1 MRHRHSRGARATA
14 LSLISVLLFT
24 LLGGCGGGNPVNP
37 PAATSGIVTTGASAT
52 SAAAAALGVGDGAA
66 WQDSQSLT
74 VPADSAFLFV
84 SSCADQAGANLT
96 GASVRLTSPSG
107 ERTITLGEGALAAAG
122 FTEADLASVTTDPAL
137 EAYADSIA
145 GELPAQPSD
154 DDVAELLS
162 RLKNGDPEGT
172 LPGLPDGLADQV
184 DTYRET
190 IDGLTNAI
198 PASDTPPGPTDGL
211 LVVGPEAGTWT
222 IEVDAEAS
230 AGAFLVLAW
239 AVPADAEGLGID
251 AMSQGLAGAATAAG
265 VRAGPA
271 GPRYL
276 GADGGD
282 PGCVQCMNQ
291 FKSPAAYTAEWFRA
305 KAIGAVWFCLKWAQ
319 MRALF
324 TKFIDYMFAIV
335 NPTVMSAIG
344 LTAAGLKE
352 KAILT
357 GVIVWNLLKIVPQKA
372 EEVFWQYAFVMQ
384 SAENYCMVCYLGLK
398 TPYEGGLLKRYNIN
412 PPVIVME
419 PDYTLTVELC
429 AFNIAKD
436 ALEPPAYWGFGG
448 GEHGAGHGSATWA
461 LTPSS
466 VATLTPSG
474 VHNSQCT
481 IKSPNEPE
489 ILAARIEVTLGS
501 QPALGHFGLNIEEP
515 EKQYTV
521 HGQGGASS
529 GFGVDDNLDILKGTQ
544 VLYTTGYGMS
554 GTKGPAVFKAKKGDV
569 LTFQV
574 RDTYG
579 HCSGLQA
586 IYISDEAGH
595 TDLVHETW
603 DQGCGHG
610 GGDRGV
616 QLTFTYTVPF

>member
-1 MRHRHSRGARATA
+1 MLTRHSLSARATA
-14 LSLISVLLFT
+14 LSLIAVLLFS
-24 LLGGCGGGNPVNP
+24 LLCGCGGNTVAP
-37 PAATSGIVTTGASAT
+37 PAAESGIVTTGASAT
-52 SAAAAALGVGDGAA
+52 SAAAVAIGVGDGQA
-66 WQDSQSLT
+66 WQATQPLS
-74 VPADSAFLFV
+74 VPTGSALLFV
-84 SSCADQAGANLT
+84 ASAADEAGADLT
-96 GASVRLTSPSG
+96 AATVRLTSPSG
-107 ERTITLGEGALAAAG
+107 ERTITLGEGALATTG
-122 FTEADLASVTTDPAL
+122 FTEADLASATTDPAL
-137 EAYADSIA
+137 EAYASSIA

-154 DDVAELLS
+154 DDVAQLLS

-172 LPGLPDGLADQV
+172 LPELPDGLADQV
-184 DTYRET
+184 DSYGQTLNGLANT
-190 IDGLTNAI
+190 IPT
-198 PASDTPPGPTDGL
+198 SDTPPGPTDGL
-211 LVVGPEAGTWT
+211 LVVGPEAGEWT
-222 IEVDAEAS
+222 VEVDAGAS
-230 AGAFLVLAW
+230 AGAFSVLAW

-251 AMSQGLAGAATAAG
+251 AMSQALAGAATAAG
-265 VRAGPA
+265 LSTRAN
-271 GPRYL
+271 PRGYTR
-276 GADGGD
+276 ADGDD
-282 PGCVQCMNQ
+282 PGCVQCMNE

-324 TKFIDYMFAIV
+324 TKFIDYMFALA

-357 GVIVWNLLKIVPQKA
+357 GVIIWNLLKIVPQKA
-372 EEVFWQYAFVMQ
+372 EEIFWQYAFVMQ

-419 PDYTLTVELC
+419 PDYTLTVDLC

-448 GEHGAGHGSATWA
+448 GEHGASHGSATWT

-474 VHNSQCT
+474 TNNSQCS
-481 IKSPNEPE
+481 IKSPKEPE
-489 ILAARIEVTLGS
+489 IFAARIEVTLGG
-501 QPALGHFGLNIEEP
+501 QPALGKFGLTIEEP

-521 HGQGGASS
+521 HGQGGVSS
-529 GFGVDDNLDILKGTQ
+529 GFGVDDNLDILKGTK

-554 GTKGPAVFKAKKGDV
+554 GTKGPAVFTAKKGDT

-586 IYISDEAGH
+586 LYISDEAGH
-595 TDLVHETW
+595 IDQVHEAW

-616 QLTFTYTVPF
+616 QFTFPYTIPF